1 MMSDGVGCRD
11 MARDPQ
17 QARSVRAC
25 YGIAGHFTLKLADG
39 DALLGVAW
47 MQ

>member
-1 MMSDGVGCRD
+1 
-11 MARDPQ
+11 MAADP
-17 QARSVRAC
+17 RSRPEPSRAC

-39 DALLGVAW
+39 DALLGGAW